1 MTKNIRDKIL
11 TILIILSIIPI
22 VGSIYYYLRTSKLN
36 DIDQINKSFEYTKGI
51 VVKKT
56 VYKGR
61 FIDVRYIVNGK
72 SYVES
77 DGMNE
82 KVDINEGDSVM
93 VKYSTEKPE
102 LMITQFN
109 DQF

>member
-1 MTKNIRDKIL
+1 
-11 TILIILSIIPI
+11 
-22 VGSIYYYLRTSKLN
+22 
-36 DIDQINKSFEYTKGI
+36 
-51 VVKKT
+51 
-56 VYKGR
+56 
-61 FIDVRYIVNGK
+61 
-72 SYVES
+72 
-77 DGMNE
+77 MNE